1 MLFDPATVARGPKR
15 RAHDLPAGAARLT
28 TSAVGLHGV
37 WINGAQVTDAKGF
50 CADPAEPAGRG
61 AALLRGLRPQNFP
74 LPWEATEA
82 DALWEASDA
91 GGIRLSRDFSHI
103 PTPPPGC

>member
-37 WINGAQVTDAKGF
+37 WINGAQVTDAQGLLRRPQG
-50 CADPAEPAGRG
+50 AAGRG
-61 AALLRGLRPQNFP
+61 APLLRGLTSLQPECRAPDHLP
-74 LPWEATEA
+74 LQLVRNA
-82 DALWEASDA
+82 DLQFKHASGSD
-91 GGIRLSRDFSHI
+91 
-103 PTPPPGC
+103 